1 MKNVE
6 ISLKKFSLKK
16 GYITCLALLLGLS
29 VIEVSSLYAAEKQ
42 DRTRTAKE
50 VQACKSNQN
59 ENSLEIYRE
68 FDYTGHDSYFR
79 YYIDGKTRGK
89 NGVYGTITGV
99 KAGLDNTK
107 FTVNYSDFYNYVATG
122 EIQKNSNQWLEYAI
136 KEYQMAKQKNKI
148 NAFVLPSQVIE
159 KKCYYYG
166 DHDKYCYDGAYYSDL
181 ADGENAYRM
190 YKDTIKMHYKHP
202 TTFTSQELTSL
213 KKIDVPIIFYS
224 GEYGYLHDYHMMFK
238 KITNSTNSFKP
249 SAHDQISNTQLNT
262 YLKNHKLEN
271 AYTIEVNKD
280 AKIIPGMAEI
290 YMRAEN
296 LSNGN
301 YNLYNY
307 DPKTNGISYAG
318 RAVEKDNVL
327 TFKTNQKGFFF
338 LTKEKTATAT
348 VKGYSGTYD
357 AKAHGITLSGY
368 PTDSSIHYRTSP
380 SGVWTTKKPLRASA
394 GTTKV
399 YYKIEHPNYKAI
411 TGSANITVKSVSLL
425 SATVATI
432 PNKTYTGGQIKP
444 SVTVKLGKTT
454 LKEGKDYKLSYTKN
468 TAVGKATIQ
477 ITGIGNYTGSIKKSF
492 TIVKKNISGLSYSG
506 LTTRSYTGKRMNPA
520 VVIKYGKTTLKRGK
534 DYTVKYGKN
543 TSVGKG
549 TVQITGKGNY
559 AGTVVKNFNIVPKAP
574 SVSVKAAKGKLQVS
588 MKAVGASGYQIAYA
602 TSSKG
607 KWNYT
612 MSGSSKTIKL
622 SRNKTYY
629 VKVRAYKTIDG
640 KKCYG
645 SYSSLKHVK
654 TK

>member
-6 ISLKKFSLKK
+6 INLKKFKIKK
-16 GYITCLALLLGLS
+16 VFVSCLVLLMGLS
-29 VIEVSSLYAAEKQ
+29 ATDASHIEATTKSGNTASASTKVCQYDNEDHEIYCDFFNNYTYFDEYFNY
-42 DRTRTAKE
+42 DRT
-50 VQACKSNQN
+50 
-59 ENSLEIYRE
+59 
-68 FDYTGHDSYFR
+68 
-79 YYIDGKTRGK
+79 GKVHGK
-89 NGVYGTITGV
+89 NGIHGTISSV
-99 KAGLDNTK
+99 KSGLDNTN
-107 FTVNYSDFYNYVATG
+107 FMVEYSNYYNYTATG
-122 EIQKNSNQWLEYAI
+122 EVQKTSNQWLKYAI
-136 KEYQMAKQKNKI
+136 EEYKMAKQKNKI
-148 NAFVLPSQVIE
+148 NAFVLPSKAIA
-159 KKCYYYG
+159 KKCFG
-166 DHDKYCYDGAYYSDL
+166 SGNDDYCVEGKYYSDL
-181 ADGENAYRM
+181 VDGEDAYYM
-190 YKDTIKMHYKHP
+190 FGGKIKIHDKHP
-202 TTFTSQELTSL
+202 TTFTSTELKEL
-213 KKIDVPIIFYS
+213 KKINIPIIFYS
-224 GEYGYLHDYHMMFK
+224 GRYGGELTDYNMTFK
-238 KITNSTNSFKP
+238 KITNTDNSFKP
-249 SAHDQISNTQLNT
+249 SAHDQITNAQLNA
-262 YLKNHKLEN
+262 YLKDRKVND
-271 AYTIEVNKD
+271 AYKIEVNMNSKVM
-280 AKIIPGMAEI
+280 PGTADI

-296 LSNGN
+296 LADGN
-301 YNLYNY
+301 YNLYNF
-307 DPKTNGISYAG
+307 DPKSKVITYSG
-318 RAVEKDNVL
+318 RAVGKNNVL
-327 TFKTNQKGFFF
+327 FLTTNQKGFFF

-348 VKGYSGTYD
+348 VKGYTGTYD

-368 PTDSSIHYRTSP
+368 PTGSSIHYRTSP

-411 TGSANITVKSVSLL
+411 TGNANITVKPVSLL
-425 SATVATI
+425 PATVATI

-444 SVTVKLGKTT
+444 SVTVKLSKKT

-543 TSVGKG
+543 TSIGKG

-559 AGTVVKNFNIVPKAP
+559 AGTVVKSFKIVPKAP